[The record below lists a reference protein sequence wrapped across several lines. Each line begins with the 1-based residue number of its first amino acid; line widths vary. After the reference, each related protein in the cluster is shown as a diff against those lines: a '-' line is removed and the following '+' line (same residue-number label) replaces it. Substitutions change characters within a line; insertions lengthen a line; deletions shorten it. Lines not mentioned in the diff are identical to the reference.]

1 MSILKQA
8 ADAVYAFRFLKLL
21 TTPWEKTDAYK
32 YGVIDDKGNLLLKG
46 RERKDSRQKDAYTV
60 FHRLVFNLK
69 RILQKLPLG
78 QTRLATYAAALY
90 LIKENTGLDDK
101 HLEKV
106 LDKALGDFSSDLDL
120 TECHK
125 WFVNEN
131 KLIPG
136 IYTLTKNIASIDT
149 GEVIAPKGSKI
160 RVNDLLESHDSIF
173 GLNVYKVN
181 HIQTNQEIFITNQ
194 DIER

>member
-160 RVNDLLESHDSIF
+160 RVNDLLESHNSIF

>member
-136 IYTLTKNIASIDT
+136 IYTLTTNIASIDT